1 MISNSIWSHVNR
13 NLSLTR
19 LATGAIH
26 VPMYIETVP
35 NRNSPPAILLREGW
49 REGSK
54 VQKRTVANISH
65 WPKEQ
70 IEGLRRVLKGELM
83 VSPDE
88 AFDIE
93 RSLPHGH
100 VEAILGT
107 IRKLQLHRIIAS
119 KATRQRNLVLAMI
132 AERLMFPC
140 SKLATTRLWHESTLA
155 EELGVADATEDDL
168 YQALDWLLSRQVRIE
183 NKLASRHLSEDSM
196 VLYDVTS
203 SYYDGRTC
211 PLVRFGHKRDG
222 KKGRPIVVYG
232 LLTDAEG
239 CPVSVEVYPGNTADP
254 TTVPDQVDKLRKRF
268 GLERVVLVGDR
279 GMLTQTQID
288 KLKDH
293 PGLGWISALR
303 SSAIRKLADQGALQ
317 MSLFDERSLAEVH
330 APEEFPG
337 ERLVACYNPLLA
349 EERRRKREALLE
361 ATEKELEKILRDVQR
376 RTKKPLD
383 KVAISRRVGKVLY
396 RNKMA
401 KHFSIQIEDS
411 FLSYSRKEEPIK
423 QEAGLDGIY
432 VIRTS
437 EPEQRLS
444 PEDAVRGYKG
454 LSQVER
460 AFRCM
465 KGVEIPM
472 RPIFH
477 RTEAH
482 VRAHIFLCVLAYYVE
497 YHMRKALKPLLF
509 DDEELDS
516 DRAHRDPVAPATASA
531 SSKTKKR
538 VRRTAEG
545 FEVHSFRSL
554 LEHLAT
560 RCRNSCRMKTE
571 PSGAGFHRITQPTP
585 LQEAALRMLGLFP
598 VNGK

>member
-1 MISNSIWSHVNR
+1 MV
-13 NLSLTR
+13 
-19 LATGAIH
+19 AIH
-26 VPMYIETVP
+26 VAMYIETVP

-54 VQKRTVANISH
+54 VHKRTIANITH

-70 IEGLRRVLKGELM
+70 VEALRRVLKGELV
-83 VSPDE
+83 VSPEE
-88 AFDIE
+88 AFAIE
-93 RSLPHGH
+93 RSIPHGH

-107 IRKLQLHRIIAS
+107 IRKLGLDRIIAS
-119 KATRQRNLVLAMI
+119 KGSRQCNLVLAMI

-140 SKLATTRLWHESTLA
+140 SKLATTRLWHDSTLA
-155 EELGVADATEDDL
+155 EELGVADATENDL
-168 YQALDWLLSRQVRIE
+168 YAALDWLLRRQPHIE

-211 PLVRFGHKRDG
+211 PLVHFGHSRDG
-222 KKGRPIVVYG
+222 KKGRPIIVYG
-232 LLTDAEG
+232 LLTDKDG

-268 GLERVVLVGDR
+268 GIERVVLVGDR

-303 SSAIRKLADQGALQ
+303 SNAIRKLADQGALQ
-317 MSLFDERSLAEVH
+317 MSLFDERTLAEIH
-330 APEEFPG
+330 TPEFPA

-349 EERRRKREALLE
+349 EERHRKREALLE
-361 ATEKELEKILRDVQR
+361 ATEKDLEKIVRDVRR

-396 RNKMA
+396 RYKMA

-411 FLSYSRKEEPIK
+411 SLSYSRKEESIK
-423 QEAGLDGIY
+423 KESELDGIY

-437 EPEQRLS
+437 EPEERLS
-444 PEDAVRGYKG
+444 PEDVVRGYKR

-465 KGVEIPM
+465 KGVEILI

-509 DDEELDS
+509 DDEELAG
-516 DRAHRDPVAPATASA
+516 DRIIRDPVAPATPSA
-531 SSKTKKR
+531 SSKRKKR
-538 VRRTAEG
+538 IRRTAEG
-545 FEVHSFRSL
+545 FEVHSFCSL
-554 LEHLAT
+554 LGHLAT
-560 RCRNSCRMKTE
+560 RCRNFCRMKSE
-571 PSGAGFHRITQPTP
+571 ASDAGFHRVTQPTP

>member
-1 MISNSIWSHVNR
+1 
-13 NLSLTR
+13 
-19 LATGAIH
+19 
-26 VPMYIETVP
+26 MYVETVP

-49 REGSK
+49 REGDK
-54 VQKRTVANISH
+54 VHKRTIANITH

-70 IEGLRRVLKGELM
+70 VEALRRVLKGELV
-83 VSPDE
+83 VSPEE

-93 RSLPHGH
+93 RSIPHGH

-107 IRKLQLHRIIAS
+107 IRKLGLDRMIAS
-119 KATRQRNLVLAMI
+119 KGYRQRNLVVAMI

-140 SKLATTRLWHESTLA
+140 SKLATTRLWHDSTLA
-155 EELGVADATEDDL
+155 EELGVADATENDL
-168 YQALDWLLSRQVRIE
+168 YAALDWLLRRQPRIE

-211 PLVRFGHKRDG
+211 PLVRFGHNRDG

-232 LLTDAEG
+232 LLTDEGG

-268 GLERVVLVGDR
+268 GFERIVLVGDR

-288 KLKDH
+288 KLKDY

-303 SSAIRKLADQGALQ
+303 SHAIRKLADQGALQ
-317 MSLFDERSLAEVH
+317 MSLFDEQTLAEIR
-330 APEEFPG
+330 APEFPA
-337 ERLVACYNPLLA
+337 ERLVACYNPMLA
-349 EERRRKREALLE
+349 EERRRKREELLE
-361 ATEKELEKILRDVQR
+361 ATEKDLEKIVRDVQR

-396 RNKMA
+396 RYKMA

-411 FLSYSRKEEPIK
+411 SLSYSRKEDSIK
-423 QEAGLDGIY
+423 RESGLDGIY

-437 EPEQRLS
+437 EPEERLA
-444 PEDAVRGYKG
+444 PEDAVRGYKR

-465 KGVEIPM
+465 KGLEILI

-509 DDEELDS
+509 DDEELDG
-516 DRAHRDPVAPATASA
+516 DRILRDPVAPATPSA
-531 SSKTKKR
+531 SSRRKKR

-545 FEVHSFRSL
+545 FQVHSFRSL
-554 LEHLAT
+554 LGHLAT
-560 RCRNSCRMKTE
+560 RCRNFCRMKSE
-571 PSGAGFHRITQPTP
+571 PAGAGFHRITQPTP

>member
-1 MISNSIWSHVNR
+1 M
-13 NLSLTR
+13 
-19 LATGAIH
+19 GDIH

-49 REGSK
+49 REGGK
-54 VQKRTVANISH
+54 VRKRTVANITH

-70 IEGLRRVLKGELM
+70 IEALRLVLKGERL

-88 AFDIE
+88 AFVIE
-93 RSLPHGH
+93 RSIPHGH

-107 IRKLQLHRIIAS
+107 IRKLGLDRIIAS
-119 KATRQRNLVLAMI
+119 KGSRERNLVLAMI
-132 AERLMFPC
+132 TERLMFPC
-140 SKLATTRLWHESTLA
+140 SKLATTRLWHDSTLA

-168 YQALDWLLSRQVRIE
+168 YMALDWLLKRQPHIE
-183 NKLASRHLSEDSM
+183 KKLASLHLSEGST

-203 SYYDGRTC
+203 SYYEGRTC
-211 PLVRFGHKRDG
+211 PLVRFGHNRDG

-239 CPVSVEVYPGNTADP
+239 RPVSVEVYPGNTADP

-279 GMLTQTQID
+279 GMLTQTQIG
-288 KLKDH
+288 KLKEH

-303 SSAIRKLADQGALQ
+303 FNAIRKLADQGALQ
-317 MSLFDERSLAEVH
+317 MSLFDQRSLAEIH
-330 APEEFPG
+330 APEAFPR

-361 ATEKELEKILRDVQR
+361 ATEKELEKIVRDVER

-401 KHFSIQIEDS
+401 KHFSIRIEDS
-411 FLSYSRKEEPIK
+411 FLAYARKEETIQ
-423 QEAGLDGIY
+423 QESELDGIY

-437 EPEQRLS
+437 EPEERLS
-444 PEDAVRGYKG
+444 PEDAVRGYKN
-454 LSQVER
+454 LAQVER
-460 AFRCM
+460 AFRCI
-465 KGVEIPM
+465 KGVDILI

-477 RTEAH
+477 RTAAH

-509 DDEELDS
+509 DDEELDN
-516 DRAHRDPVAPATASA
+516 DRALRDPVAPAKASGSA
-531 SSKTKKR
+531 RRKKR
-538 VRRTAEG
+538 VRRTPEG
-545 FEVHSFRSL
+545 LEVHSFRSL
-554 LEHLAT
+554 LGHLAT
-560 RCRNSCRMKTE
+560 RCRSFCRMKME
-571 PSGAGFHRITQPTP
+571 PSGAGFHQITLPTP
-585 LQEAALRMLGLFP
+585 LQQSALQMLGLFP